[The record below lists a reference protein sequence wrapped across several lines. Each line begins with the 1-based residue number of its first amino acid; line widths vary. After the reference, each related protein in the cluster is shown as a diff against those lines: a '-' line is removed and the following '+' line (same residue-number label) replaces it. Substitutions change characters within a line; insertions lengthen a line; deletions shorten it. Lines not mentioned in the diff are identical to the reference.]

1 LRQPSGSG
9 VEVIAGG
16 DVAVGEG
23 VMVNVGD
30 DVIVTDTDGGLVVKS
45 SICPAPR
52 QPAKS
57 ITDMIWS
64 SERDWDL
71 RISR

>member
-9 VEVIAGG
+9 VEVIAGR
-16 DVAVGEG
+16 DVAVGDG

-30 DVIVTDTDGGLVVKS
+30 EVIIADTGGVLVVKS

-52 QPAKS
+52 QPARS
-57 ITDMIWS
+57 TADMIWS